1 MYESKS
7 QVKKTNKPALAG
19 KSSAHRID
27 RFKTSVAEVKKDKK
41 KMSKSTEPKKRYYA
55 AEGKGPLSK

>member
-27 RFKTSVAEVKKDKK
+27 RFKTSVAEVKK
-41 KMSKSTEPKKRYYA
+41 STEPKKRYYA